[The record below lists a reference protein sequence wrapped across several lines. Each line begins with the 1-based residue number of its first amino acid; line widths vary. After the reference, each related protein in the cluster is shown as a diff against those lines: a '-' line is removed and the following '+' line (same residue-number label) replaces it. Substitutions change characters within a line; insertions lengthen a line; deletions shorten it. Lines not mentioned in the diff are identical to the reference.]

1 MELDKI
7 FVIDWSQVK
16 TTVEAGLDSGEVTL
30 RRGVA
35 YWTGKNGRKGIV
47 QHLPFIEQTFDPSQN
62 MEQIL
67 KGLSAAQST
76 VVVSAMAST
85 GIIVA
90 AIAIQTAYLGR
101 KLDRLQETM
110 DLVSQDVHSQNVLMF
125 MNKLSDYMGTVEST
139 RELLMAPNGLD
150 QTKDIAHIHLAELA
164 RQRNAL
170 MSLLDNLIRYIPNA
184 TERNQSL
191 MLDFTNS
198 VIELLPSTIRLEAEL
213 YDQLGKFDMANHVVR
228 TAGDKYWK
236 LVEFYRTWCN
246 KQAQDVIKGESNVAG
261 LLEKNSGELT
271 RLFAL
276 DFNQA
281 LLMEMPTPKLKNGRS
296 IMSWFKT

>member
-1 MELDKI
+1 
-7 FVIDWSQVK
+7 
-16 TTVEAGLDSGEVTL
+16 
-30 RRGVA
+30 
-35 YWTGKNGRKGIV
+35 
-47 QHLPFIEQTFDPSQN
+47 
-62 MEQIL
+62 
-67 KGLSAAQST
+67 
-76 VVVSAMAST
+76 
-85 GIIVA
+85 
-90 AIAIQTAYLGR
+90 
-101 KLDRLQETM
+101 M

-125 MNKLSDYMGTVEST
+125 MNKLSDYMGTVESA
-139 RELLMAPNGLD
+139 RELLMDPNGLV
-150 QTKDIAHIHLAELA
+150 QTKEIAHIHLAELA

-198 VIELLPSTIRLEAEL
+198 VIEFLPSAIRLEAEL
-213 YDQLGKFDMANHVVR
+213 YDQLGKFDMANNVVR

-296 IMSWFKT
+296 IMSWFNRDVDFSNKYQ